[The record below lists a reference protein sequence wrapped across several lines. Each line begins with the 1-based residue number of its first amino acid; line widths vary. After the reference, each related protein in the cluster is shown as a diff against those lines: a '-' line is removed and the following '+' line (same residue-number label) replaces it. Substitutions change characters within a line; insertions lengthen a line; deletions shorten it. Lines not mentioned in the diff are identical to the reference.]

1 MIRGFLCVMLT
12 TLLLVGCT
20 GKPVPRTS
28 DEFAAPESAVMI
40 CCPVKNGFACDWL
53 TEAEDGHEKMALARI
68 SKSTGVMT
76 AVCPLSPSA

>member
-1 MIRGFLCVMLT
+1 MQKSAWMLLT
-12 TLLLVGCT
+12 TVLVVGCT
-20 GKPVPRTS
+20 GKPVPKKS
-28 DEFAAPESAVMI
+28 DEFTAPESAVMI